1 MSAITKIN
9 PKYFLG
15 SSIPNAR
22 VYSSKIDAMIAKIN
36 ELSISTNVVLAATIT
51 PVTTGTNITVSSG
64 LSTSGGN
71 VENHTASAINAT
83 ATATAAQV
91 ATGYITSTSAAATAI
106 TLPTAANLLAALPGC
121 KAGSSFELLV
131 DNSAGANTVTVTA
144 SASIT
149 AATAVVTGGATL
161 TVASGAVGIFK
172 IVFTSATVA
181 KIYRLG

>member
-1 MSAITKIN
+1 MTAISKTS
-9 PKYFLG
+9 PKPFLG
-15 SSIPNAR
+15 ASIPN
-22 VYSSKIDAMIAKIN
+22 VKVLSSKIDEIITKVNESSTTANTLITQTIN
-36 ELSISTNVVLAATIT
+36 PT
-51 PVTTGTNITVSSG
+51 TTGTNIRVSTG
-64 LSTSGGN
+64 LSSLGGN
-71 VENHTASAINAT
+71 VENHTAAAVNVT

-91 ATGYITSTSAAATAI
+91 ASGFITSTSAAAVAL
-106 TLPTAANLLAALPGC
+106 TLPTAAALLAALPGC
-121 KAGSSFELLV
+121 AAGSSFELLV

-181 KIYRLG
+181 KIYRIG